1 MSLDGHSSS
10 ATIICKGWLH
20 EGVPPNVND
29 PLNRIIV
36 WGKSDGASLIEILSL
51 EQFEFLKR

>member
-1 MSLDGHSSS
+1 MSPDGHSSS
-10 ATIICKGWLH
+10 AKTICKGWLR
-20 EGVPPNVND
+20 EGVPPDVND

-36 WGKSDGASLIEILSL
+36 WGKSDGASLVEILSL